1 MSGFRFMR
9 IFVFFDLPMDT
20 LEEKRE
26 YRKFRKALI
35 KNGFIMMQESVY
47 CKLMTT
53 PSVENSVKNMIQMNK
68 PSKGVVQTLVV
79 TEKQFV
85 KMEYVVGENKSDIID
100 NEDRVIIL

>member
-9 IFVFFDLPMDT
+9 IFVFFDLPMDS

-100 NEDRVIIL
+100 TEERVVVL

>member
-1 MSGFRFMR
+1 MR
-9 IFVFFDLPMDT
+9 IFVFFDLPLDS

>member
-1 MSGFRFMR
+1 MR
-9 IFVFFDLPMDT
+9 IFVFFDLPMDS

-85 KMEYVVGENKSDIID
+85 KMEYVVGENTSDIID

>member
-1 MSGFRFMR
+1 
-9 IFVFFDLPMDT
+9 
-20 LEEKRE
+20 
-26 YRKFRKALI
+26 
-35 KNGFIMMQESVY
+35 
-47 CKLMTT
+47 
-53 PSVENSVKNMIQMNK
+53 MIQMNK

>member
-1 MSGFRFMR
+1 MR
-9 IFVFFDLPMDT
+9 IFVFFDLPMDS

-85 KMEYVVGENKSDIID
+85 KMEYVVGENKSNIID

>member
-1 MSGFRFMR
+1 MR
-9 IFVFFDLPMDT
+9 VIVFFDLPMDS

>member
-9 IFVFFDLPMDT
+9 IFVFFDLPMDS

-35 KNGFIMMQESVY
+35 KDGFIMMQESVY

>member
-1 MSGFRFMR
+1 MR
-9 IFVFFDLPMDT
+9 LFVFFDLPMDS
-20 LEEKRE
+20 LDENRE

>member
-1 MSGFRFMR
+1 MR
-9 IFVFFDLPMDT
+9 IFVFFDLPMDS

>member
-1 MSGFRFMR
+1 MR
-9 IFVFFDLPMDT
+9 IFVFFDLPMDS

-68 PSKGVVQTLVV
+68 PSNGVVQTLVV

>member
-9 IFVFFDLPMDT
+9 IFVFFDLPMDS

-53 PSVENSVKNMIQMNK
+53 PSVENSAKNMIQMNK

>member
-9 IFVFFDLPMDT
+9 IFVFFDLPMDS

-68 PSKGVVQTLVV
+68 PSK
-79 TEKQFV
+79 
-85 KMEYVVGENKSDIID
+85 
-100 NEDRVIIL
+100 

>member
-1 MSGFRFMR
+1 MR

-53 PSVENSVKNMIQMNK
+53 PSVENSVKNMIQTNK

>member
-9 IFVFFDLPMDT
+9 IFVFFDLPMDS

-68 PSKGVVQTLVV
+68 PSKGIVQTLVV

-100 NEDRVIIL
+100 TEERVVVL

>member
-1 MSGFRFMR
+1 MR
-9 IFVFFDLPMDT
+9 IFVLFVLPMDT

>member
-9 IFVFFDLPMDT
+9 IFVFFDLPMDS

-26 YRKFRKALI
+26 YQKFRKALI

>member
-1 MSGFRFMR
+1 
-9 IFVFFDLPMDT
+9 
-20 LEEKRE
+20 
-26 YRKFRKALI
+26 
-35 KNGFIMMQESVY
+35 MMQDSVY

>member
-1 MSGFRFMR
+1 MR

-35 KNGFIMMQESVY
+35 KNRFIMMQESVY

>member
-1 MSGFRFMR
+1 MR
-9 IFVFFDLPMDT
+9 IFVFFDLPMDS

-100 NEDRVIIL
+100 TEERVVVL

>member
-1 MSGFRFMR
+1 MR
-9 IFVFFDLPMDT
+9 IFVFFDLPMDS

-100 NEDRVIIL
+100 NGDRVIIL

>member
-9 IFVFFDLPMDT
+9 IFVFFDLPMDS

-35 KNGFIMMQESVY
+35 KNGFIMIQESVY

-85 KMEYVVGENKSDIID
+85 KMEYVVGESKSDIID

>member
-1 MSGFRFMR
+1 MR
-9 IFVFFDLPMDT
+9 IFVFFDLPMDS

-26 YRKFRKALI
+26 YRKVRKALI